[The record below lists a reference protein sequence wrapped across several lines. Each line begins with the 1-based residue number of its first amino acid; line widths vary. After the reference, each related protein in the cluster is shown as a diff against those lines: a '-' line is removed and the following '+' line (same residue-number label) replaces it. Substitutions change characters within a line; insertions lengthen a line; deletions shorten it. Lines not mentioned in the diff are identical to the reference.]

1 MFWKSVL
8 CIKVLSKRLF
18 QMGEP
23 VNNKYKLFNVDGF
36 REKINT
42 IINFYL
48 KSPGGRASAIIEGS
62 VRDEKLRQEILED
75 KEREL
80 HQKNEK

>member
-1 MFWKSVL
+1 
-8 CIKVLSKRLF
+8 
-18 QMGEP
+18 MGEP

>member
-1 MFWKSVL
+1 
-8 CIKVLSKRLF
+8 
-18 QMGEP
+18 MGEP

-62 VRDEKLRQEILED
+62 V
-75 KEREL
+75 
-80 HQKNEK
+80 